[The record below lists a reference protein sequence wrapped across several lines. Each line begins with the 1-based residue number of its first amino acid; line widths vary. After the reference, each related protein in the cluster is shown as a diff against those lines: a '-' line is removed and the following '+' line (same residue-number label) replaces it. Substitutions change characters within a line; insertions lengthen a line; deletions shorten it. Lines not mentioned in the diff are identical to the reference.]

1 MFNKHLIR
9 CLFGVVLAV
18 TLVLPSIQTEILAQV
33 SEIEQTE
40 SEDVVRRVRF
50 SGNRFVKD
58 RTLENLVRTK
68 TNREFLGIPRFTPWY
83 FFNRVS
89 NGRFGES
96 PSYLDREVVSNDME
110 RITLYYQSL
119 GFRDVFVD
127 TTVVE
132 YRTEKIEVSFIIR
145 EGDPSRIQTLTYSG
159 FPFKENPERRRR
171 FFIQSDLTGLG
182 INDSTFTVNRQ
193 FNSEDLRDEQLRI
206 ISFLRNNGFASI
218 ERDSVIAFVRPDSL
232 NPLNLHVL
240 YQVNPGET
248 YRFGDI
254 RVRLA
259 DPFPPDIYSEQQTI
273 QSDLPGSDS
282 LALVLEKEANMD
294 TRFSLLS
301 DQILYKPGAVYN
313 EELYLETVKEFQ
325 NLGNLY
331 IRRFGQSET
340 SVRPD
345 FTKSEIPTFFDL
357 ETVTKHNISTEF
369 FGMRRYGFGTGIG
382 VDYTN
387 NNVFGKAE
395 QLTVSANSSF
405 EFVTSSTLEDI
416 APSDTVQSSLF
427 RSYELR
433 TEYSVPRIAFPFAFL
448 DNQPFFTSGI
458 TRYSLAYSRS
468 DQLFFDINS
477 DVRFNFRYEVQHNN
491 RLSSFFDLLELDI
504 VDTEASAEFNQS
516 LIDEF
521 GEGSFEFL
529 RIQQDFDN
537 QVSSIIRYTLRSQ
550 NTDPIKRNRGY
561 FSEYSIAAAGNIPY
575 AIDRFL
581 VTPGTVEGEL
591 PALFKLSSNTLNYSR
606 FVTVTADYR
615 RYYPLSNSS
624 VFGWRLFGGVAQPY
638 GKSTSIP
645 LNRRFF
651 AGGSN
656 DIRGWGPFQ
665 LGPGAIAN
673 EDVTINGG
681 EIKLAAFTEAR
692 QIFIRDLLSADWI
705 AAWYVDA
712 GNIWYGPRNDFINE
726 ENQDQLER
734 GRFKFNDF
742 YNQIAVGSGLGL
754 RLDWEFLVVRFDFT
768 IRAHDLQRGWFNFSD
783 NRFSRDDIYFS
794 FGIGHSF

>member
-1 MFNKHLIR
+1 LFNKHLTY
-9 CLFGVVLAV
+9 CFFGFLLAV
-18 TLVLPSIQTEILAQV
+18 NVLLPSYQSNAFAQI
-33 SEIEQTE
+33 SEIEHTQN
-40 SEDVVRRVRF
+40 EDVVRRVRF

-68 TNREFLGIPRFTPWY
+68 TNREFLGIPRFTPRY
-83 FFNRVS
+83 FFYRVS

-96 PSYLDREVVSNDME
+96 PSLLDRDIVANDME

-119 GFRDVFVD
+119 GYREVFVD
-127 TTVVE
+127 TTIVE
-132 YRTEKIEVSFIIR
+132 YREEKIEVSFIIR
-145 EGDPSRIQTLTYSG
+145 EGDPSRIETVTYSG
-159 FPFKENPERRRR
+159 FPFKEDPERRRR

-193 FNSEDLRDEQLRI
+193 YRAEELKDEQLRI
-206 ISFLRNNGFASI
+206 ISFLRNNGYASM
-218 ERDSVIAFVRPDSL
+218 ERDSVIAFVRPDST

-240 YQVNPGET
+240 YQVNPGNT

-259 DPFPPDIYSEQQTI
+259 DQDPPDIYSEELI
-273 QSDLPGSDS
+273 IPSDRFDSDS
-282 LALVLEKEANMD
+282 LAITLQKEAVMD

-301 DQILYKPGAVYN
+301 DQILYRPGDIYN
-313 EELYLETVKEFQ
+313 ESLYLESVKEYQ
-325 NLGNLY
+325 NLGNLF
-331 IRRFGQSET
+331 IRRFGRSET

-345 FTKSEIPTFFDL
+345 FSKSEIPTFFDL
-357 ETVTKHNISTEF
+357 ETLTKHNISTEF
-369 FGMRRYGFGTGIG
+369 FGMRRYSFGTGIG

-427 RSYELR
+427 RSYEIR

-448 DNQPFFTSGI
+448 DNRPFFTSGI

-477 DVRFNFRYEVQHNN
+477 DVRFNFRYEVQHNE
-491 RLSSFFDLLELDI
+491 RLYSFFDLIELDL
-504 VDTEASAEFNQS
+504 VDTNPSDEFKQN
-516 LIDEF
+516 LEDEF
-521 GEGSFEFL
+521 GENSFEL
-529 RIQQDFDN
+529 DRILQDFEN

-561 FSEYSIAAAGNIPY
+561 FSEYSIGAAGNIPY

-615 RYYPLSNSS
+615 RYYSLSNSS
-624 VFGWRLFGGVAQPY
+624 VFGWRLFGGLTHPY

-673 EDVTINGG
+673 DNVTINGG
-681 EIKLAAFTEAR
+681 EIKLAVFTETR

-712 GNIWYGPRNDFINE
+712 GNIWYGPRNDFIDE

-754 RLDWEFLVVRFDFT
+754 RLDWDFLVVRFDFT
-768 IRAHDLQRGWFNFSD
+768 FRAHDLEQGWFG
-783 NRFSRDDIYFS
+783 DDKVYFS